1 MIYRILIVDD
11 ETAIKKGLTALIQK
25 SAVDCVVD
33 GVASDGKEAIEF
45 VKKSPPDIVVTDIK
59 MPLCDGLGLAK
70 YLFENHPDVK
80 IIMLTGFAD
89 FEYAQAAIQYKVTD
103 LLLKPTSRD
112 KLLAAIEKTKREIAI
127 REAKTNLLKNNAGL
141 LREQHLQTLASE
153 MITDTDASSF
163 FAKELHQ
170 FYVLA
175 FQIISGA
182 EALSGSKQLLKN
194 IVEQQSGNEYVY
206 RLDNIV
212 CCAYHCDEGNLDTII
227 QFSSEMISLFK
238 QLYGLNVIVGISKE
252 HEGIPSL
259 SGATREAK
267 QALSLAFF
275 SEQTVL
281 CYKDQDREQF
291 NAGTFEPWQHL
302 HNIEMLIQA
311 WKFEEATAN
320 VESLFNDVESKHV
333 SKDDVK
339 YICGQIYY
347 ILSSALRRKQLPP
360 LEKSYL
366 TRLSACHTAPNLKS
380 AVLSMICETSNRIT
394 VTNRPMNQLVK
405 KSMLFVHE
413 HLTDDIS
420 LETIAT
426 AVNTNPSYLS
436 RIFKKEC
443 GETLSEYIT
452 RLRIE
457 KAKELLVLPDQLV
470 YLVSESVGYHDSTY
484 FSTIFKKYT
493 GMSPTEYRN
502 RFYR

>member
-33 GVASDGKEAIEF
+33 GVASDGNEAIAF
-45 VKKSPPDIVVTDIK
+45 VKKSPPDIVITDIK

-70 YLFENHPDVK
+70 YLYENHPNIK

-103 LLLKPTSRD
+103 FLLKPTSRD
-112 KLLAAIEKTKREIAI
+112 KLLAAIEKAKREIAV
-127 REAKTNLLKNNAGL
+127 REAKARLLKNNAGL
-141 LREQHLQTLASE
+141 LREQYLQAVSSD
-153 MITDTDASSF
+153 MPADMDASIF
-163 FAKELHQ
+163 FAKELNRS
-170 FYVLA
+170 YVLA

-182 EALSGSKQLLKN
+182 ETLSGSKQLLKS
-194 IVEQQSGNEYVY
+194 IIEQQSGNEYVY
-206 RLDNIV
+206 RLDNFV
-212 CCAYHCDEGNLDTII
+212 CCAYHCDEGNLEAIK
-227 QFSSEMISLFK
+227 QFSGEMISLFK
-238 QLYGLNVIVGISKE
+238 QLYGLSVIVGISKE
-252 HEGIPSL
+252 HNGIQSL
-259 SGATREAK
+259 SEATGEAK

-275 SEQTVL
+275 SDQTVL
-281 CYKDQDREQF
+281 CYKDQDIGQI

-302 HNIEMLIQA
+302 HNIEMLIQD
-311 WKFEEATAN
+311 WKFNEASAS
-320 VESLFNDVESKHV
+320 VENLFNDVESKHV

-347 ILSSALRRKQLPP
+347 ILSSTLRRKQLPP
-360 LEKSYL
+360 LEKTYL
-366 TRLSACHTAPNLKS
+366 TRLNACHTAPNLKS
-380 AVLSMICETSNRIT
+380 AVVSMIGETSNRIT
-394 VTNRPMNQLVK
+394 AINRPMNQLAK
-405 KSMLFVHE
+405 KSMSFVKA
-413 HLTDDIS
+413 HLADDIS
-420 LETIAT
+420 LEVIAA

>member
-25 SAVDCVVD
+25 SSVDCVVD
-33 GVASDGKEAIEF
+33 GVASDGKEAIDF
-45 VKKSPPDIVVTDIK
+45 VKKSPPDIVITDIK

-70 YLFENHPDVK
+70 YLYEYHPNVK

-103 LLLKPTSRD
+103 FLLKPTSRD
-112 KLLAAIEKTKREIAI
+112 KLLEAIEKAKREIAV
-127 REAKTNLLKNNAGL
+127 REAKASLLKNNAGL
-141 LREQHLQTLASE
+141 LREQYLQAVSSDMSVDTNAS
-153 MITDTDASSF
+153 AF
-163 FAKELHQ
+163 FTTELKR

-182 EALSGSKQLLKN
+182 EALSGSKQLLKS
-194 IVEQQSGNEYVY
+194 IIEQQSGNEYVY

-212 CCAYHCDEGNLDTII
+212 CCGYHSDEGNLENIK
-227 QFSSEMISLFK
+227 QFSGEMISLFK

-252 HEGIPSL
+252 HEGVLSL
-259 SGATREAK
+259 PEATREAK

-275 SEQTVL
+275 SEQAVL
-281 CYKDQDREQF
+281 CYKDQDSGQL

-311 WKFEEATAN
+311 WKFEEATASIGN
-320 VESLFNDVESKHV
+320 LFNDVESKHV
-333 SKDDVK
+333 SKEDVK

-360 LEKSYL
+360 LEKTYL
-366 TRLSACHTAPNLKS
+366 NRLSACHTAPNLKT
-380 AVLSMICETSNRIT
+380 AVVSMIGETSNRIT
-394 VTNRPMNQLVK
+394 ATNRPMNQLVK
-405 KSMLFVHE
+405 KSMLFVQE
-413 HLTDDIS
+413 HLADDIS
-420 LETIAT
+420 LETIAA

-493 GMSPTEYRN
+493 GISPTEYRN